1 MNEDTLRQL
10 LLDADTGQGPPIDPA
25 ALAQSVRRRLQRRR
39 QSRRFAA
46 FVVVSLALA
55 GAWPFW
61 KRPIHAPSSVPLSP
75 RQAAMSPQ
83 ELADLRNDT
92 DARMAAVDEML
103 RRQAVVVVPDRPDPM
118 LAVRLALEQS
128 SLISL
133 EYGQRLEQIEGCK
146 EQARAQYR
154 RVMELFPDSR
164 GAELARRRL
173 DQLGEG

>member
-1 MNEDTLRQL
+1 MNEDRLRQL
-10 LLDADTGQGPPIDPA
+10 LLDADAAPFSPA
-25 ALAQSVRRRLQRRR
+25 NPAVLAELVRGRLRRRR
-39 QSRRFAA
+39 QSRRLAA
-46 FVVVSLALA
+46 LLVAVLGLA
-55 GAWPFW
+55 GSWQVW
-61 KRPIHAPSSVPLSP
+61 KRPIHAPSPGLLSP
-75 RQAAMSPQ
+75 RQVVMSRQ
-83 ELADLRNDT
+83 ELDDLRSDT

-128 SLISL
+128 ALISL
-133 EYGQRLEQIEGCK
+133 EYAQRLEQIDGCK
-146 EQARAQYR
+146 EQARTQYR